1 MSKNRS
7 HLTYAGIALFVT
19 LLWSSSWVLIRWGLD
34 QESLEPL
41 TFAAMRYGIATMVL
55 VVWTLSSRTHRQ
67 QLVSMDRALLGRT
80 VLLGVVFYALTQGSI
95 FVALDRQPAATTSLL
110 LAMTP
115 LFVALLAGKSLRETA
130 SGRQV
135 LGTILVVLGAWL
147 YFTGGLGATVIGMGA
162 AILALGA
169 NVAGSLLGRHVNRSG
184 EVSPV
189 VVTTVSMAVGSVLL
203 AVVGVITE
211 GAPTISTRAWL
222 IILWLAVVNTA
233 IAFTLW
239 NLSLRELSAVESAGI
254 NNTMLIQIAIL
265 AWIFLGER
273 PGLNGLMG
281 IVLVSLGVLLT
292 QAVRGRL
299 PD

>member
-147 YFTGGLGATVIGMGA
+147 
-162 AILALGA
+162 
-169 NVAGSLLGRHVNRSG
+169 
-184 EVSPV
+184 
-189 VVTTVSMAVGSVLL
+189 
-203 AVVGVITE
+203 
-211 GAPTISTRAWL
+211 
-222 IILWLAVVNTA
+222 
-233 IAFTLW
+233 
-239 NLSLRELSAVESAGI
+239 
-254 NNTMLIQIAIL
+254 
-265 AWIFLGER
+265 
-273 PGLNGLMG
+273 
-281 IVLVSLGVLLT
+281 
-292 QAVRGRL
+292 
-299 PD
+299 